1 VNSDIPYG
9 TAGAVQKEEIS
20 SGHAGPDPQEKISS
34 GDAGPASS
42 VATRSGAPGPGGNAP
57 LFKRLVQYQKE
68 RFPIVQHGPL
78 IAAFTFSASTFSR
91 AARGETGMIPLTHL
105 IAGILTSLCFFFLLR
120 VTDEYKDHADDCRY
134 RPYRPVPRGLIRL
147 RELSGIAAGLFVV
160 VVILNL
166 LLIPVM
172 LVPMAVTLVY
182 LFLMTREFFRPDWLK
197 AHPLTYMI
205 SHMMI
210 MPLIDLYTT
219 GLDWLIAG
227 TPPPEGVSLF
237 LVVSFFTGVVIEVG
251 RKIRAPE
258 AEETGV
264 ETYSVLYGP
273 RKATLLWMGALFLA
287 YLFSIAAAWSGGFG
301 KSGSLLLAIL
311 LLVCLGRGMIFVASG
326 RQSDAKGI
334 ETMSGIWTLGM
345 YLILGVTP
353 LIV

>member
-1 VNSDIPYG
+1 MNSDIPYG

-120 VTDEYKDHADDCRY
+120 VTDEYKDHEDDCRY

-160 VVILNL
+160 VVL
-166 LLIPVM
+166 LCRV
-172 LVPMAVTLVY
+172 
-182 LFLMTREFFRPDWLK
+182 FC
-197 AHPLTYMI
+197 
-205 SHMMI
+205 
-210 MPLIDLYTT
+210 
-219 GLDWLIAG
+219 
-227 TPPPEGVSLF
+227 
-237 LVVSFFTGVVIEVG
+237 VSFGRFRLAGARSPGVAHGQGDDSKGQYMGFHCLSRFSVG
-251 RKIRAPE
+251 LGKKSSRA
-258 AEETGV
+258 
-264 ETYSVLYGP
+264 
-273 RKATLLWMGALFLA
+273 
-287 YLFSIAAAWSGGFG
+287 
-301 KSGSLLLAIL
+301 
-311 LLVCLGRGMIFVASG
+311 LG
-326 RQSDAKGI
+326 
-334 ETMSGIWTLGM
+334 
-345 YLILGVTP
+345 
-353 LIV
+353 

>member
-1 VNSDIPYG
+1 MNS
-9 TAGAVQKEEIS
+9 A
-20 SGHAGPDPQEKISS
+20 SGPGEP
-34 GDAGPASS
+34 GPASE
-42 VATRSGAPGPGGNAP
+42 GNQP
-57 LFKRLVQYQKE
+57 LLQRLAQYQKE
-68 RFPIVQHGPL
+68 RFPLVQHGPL

-91 AARGETGMIPLTHL
+91 AARGETGIIPLSHL
-105 IAGILTSLCFFFLLR
+105 LAGILTSLCFFFLLR
-120 VTDEYKDHADDCRY
+120 VTDEHKDHEDDCRH

-147 RELSGIAAGLFVV
+147 RELSLVAAGILAFVLA
-160 VVILNL
+160 INL
-166 LLIPVM
+166 WLMPGM
-172 LVPMAVTLVY
+172 LGPMAVVLVY
-182 LFLMTREFFRPDWLK
+182 LFFMTREFFRPEWLK
-197 AHPLTYMI
+197 AHPLTYMV

-227 TPPPEGVSLF
+227 TPPPNGVSLF
-237 LVVSFFTGVVIEVG
+237 LIVSFFTGVVIEVG

-301 KSGSLLLAIL
+301 RSGGILLAIL
-311 LLVCLGRGMIFVASG
+311 LLICLGRGMIFVASG
-326 RQSDAKGI
+326 RQADAKGI

>member
-1 VNSDIPYG
+1 MNADIPHRA
-9 TAGAVQKEEIS
+9 AGAVQ
-20 SGHAGPDPQEKISS
+20 QEKISS
-34 GDAGPASS
+34 GQAGSRSS
-42 VATRSGAPGPGGNAP
+42 GATESGAPGSESPGSGGNGP
-57 LFKRLVQYQKE
+57 LFKRLMQYQKE

-91 AARGETGMIPLTHL
+91 AARGENGIIPLTHL

-120 VTDEYKDHADDCRY
+120 VTDEYKDHEDDSRY

-160 VVILNL
+160 VVIFNL
-166 LLIPVM
+166 LLMPVM
-172 LVPMAVTLVY
+172 LAPMAVILVY
-182 LFLMTREFFRPDWLK
+182 LFFMTREFFRPAWLK
-197 AHPLTYMI
+197 AHPLIYMV

-219 GLDWLIAG
+219 GLDWLVAG
-227 TPPPEGVSLF
+227 TPPPGGVSLF

-273 RKATLLWMGALFLA
+273 RKATLLWMGGLFLA

-301 KSGSLLLAIL
+301 KSGGLLLAIL
-311 LLVCLGRGMIFVASG
+311 LLICLCRGMIFVASG
-326 RQSDAKGI
+326 RQADAKGI

>member
-1 VNSDIPYG
+1 MNSDIPHA
-9 TAGAVQKEEIS
+9 TAGPVPQEKIS
-20 SGHAGPDPQEKISS
+20 SGHAGPESS
-34 GDAGPASS
+34 M
-42 VATRSGAPGPGGNAP
+42 ATEPGAPGSELPGSEGNAP
-57 LFKRLVQYQKE
+57 LFKRLMKYQKE
-68 RFPIVQHGPL
+68 RFPMVQHGPL

-91 AARGETGMIPLTHL
+91 AARGESGIIPLSHL
-105 IAGILTSLCFFFLLR
+105 IAGILTSFCFFFLLR
-120 VTDEYKDHADDCRY
+120 VTDEYKDHEDDCRY

-147 RELSGIAAGLFVV
+147 KELSLVAAGLFAVV
-160 VVILNL
+160 LMVNL
-166 LLIPVM
+166 WLMPVM
-172 LVPMAVTLVY
+172 LAPMAVVLVY
-182 LFLMTREFFRPDWLK
+182 LFFMTTEFFKPEWLK
-197 AHPLTYMI
+197 ARPLTYMV

-227 TPPPEGVSLF
+227 TPPPSGVSLF
-237 LVVSFFTGVVIEVG
+237 LIVSFFTGVVIEVG
-251 RKIRAPE
+251 RKIRSPE

-287 YLFSIAAAWSGGFG
+287 WLFSIAAAWSGGFG

-311 LLVCLGRGMIFVASG
+311 LLICLGRGMIFVASG